1 MKYAKYSLNN
11 KGGHGRRIEARSS
24 RWQLRPSRVASRRV
38 VAILRGAHFF
48 GSRRAREP
56 AAAAAAKLFRL

>member
-1 MKYAKYSLNN
+1 MVAGSRLAAPVGNCD
-11 KGGHGRRIEARSS
+11 RR
-24 RWQLRPSRVASRRV
+24 ASRRV